1 MNEAKARQELDRA
14 TRAEALLQNPLI
26 KEAFEE
32 LEKEFVEAW
41 KGSSIGDSQN
51 REHIYQLLQALE
63 ALKGHFSKVLQ
74 DGKLA
79 KERLKL

>member
-1 MNEAKARQELDRA
+1 MNELKNRQDVERA
-14 TRAEALLQNPLI
+14 SRVEALLQNPLI
-26 KEAFEE
+26 NEAFEE
-32 LEKEFVEAW
+32 LEKGFVDAW
-41 KGSSIGDSQN
+41 KGSAIADSQN

-63 ALKGHFSKVLQ
+63 ALKGHFEKVLQ